1 MEVRLLPQPEFG
13 NVQFYRIITL
23 LCLLGMAGIALKALA
38 TGEIALLSPLPC
50 VVLVMAGR
58 FIVEWLR
65 VGKSQPAFIHDD
77 ELVLCGEDSNRRVP
91 LAKIS
96 STKAR
101 HSIFM
106 VRRYRSWSEHV
117 AFLELTL
124 NNGER
129 LYTLAESAVFEMPPA
144 KSTVQA
150 IEAAILCAKM
160 KDIAQRQQNDSSDS
174 SDSSDSQ

>member
-1 MEVRLLPQPEFG
+1 MEVRLLSEPEFG

-23 LCLLGMAGIALKALA
+23 LFLLVMTGITLKGVAND
-38 TGEIALLSPLPC
+38 EFALLSALPC
-50 VVLVMAGR
+50 VVLVMACR

-65 VGKSQPAFIHDD
+65 VSKSQPAFIHAD
-77 ELVLCGEDSNRRVP
+77 ELVLCGETNNRRIP

-96 STKAR
+96 SIKAR

-124 NNGER
+124 NSGER
-129 LYTLAESAVFEMPPA
+129 LYTLVESAVFEMPPA
-144 KSTVQA
+144 KGTVKA
-150 IEAAILCAKM
+150 IEAAILSAKM
-160 KDIAQRQQNDSSDS
+160 KDIAQRQQDGSK
-174 SDSSDSQ
+174 

>member
-1 MEVRLLPQPEFG
+1 MEVRLLPHSDFG

-23 LCLLGMAGIALKALA
+23 LFLLLMAGITLKGLA
-38 TGEIALLSPLPC
+38 NDEFALLSPLPC
-50 VVLVMAGR
+50 VMLIILGR
-58 FIVEWLR
+58 FIVEWR
-65 VGKSQPAFIHDD
+65 RIAKSQPTFIHAD
-77 ELVLCGEDSNRRVP
+77 ELVLCSEDGNRRIP

-101 HSIFM
+101 HSLFM

-124 NNGER
+124 NSGER

-144 KSTVQA
+144 KDTVKA
-150 IEAAILCAKM
+150 IEAAILGAKM
-160 KDIAQRQQNDSSDS
+160 KDITQRQLDVS
-174 SDSSDSQ
+174 

>member
-1 MEVRLLPQPEFG
+1 MEVRLLPHSEFG
-13 NVQFYRIITL
+13 NVEFYRIITL
-23 LCLLGMAGIALKALA
+23 LILLGMAGVTLKGVA
-38 TGEIALLSPLPC
+38 TGEFALLSPLPC
-50 VVLVMAGR
+50 VMLIMAGR
-58 FIVEWLR
+58 FIVEWRRLD
-65 VGKSQPAFIHDD
+65 KSQPAFIHAD
-77 ELVLCGEDSNRRVP
+77 ELVLCGKDSNRQIP

-129 LYTLAESAVFEMPPA
+129 LYTLVESAVFDRPLA
-144 KSTVQA
+144 KGTVKA
-150 IEAAILCAKM
+150 IDAAILSAKI
-160 KDIAQRQQNDSSDS
+160 KDLAQHQQDG
-174 SDSSDSQ
+174 Q